1 MSELASKITSIR
13 GIERELSRLRAE
25 ATATDDGPNLR
36 TSVATHV
43 AWVPAEW
50 AEAAME
56 TLAGL
61 GERHPSRTIVLFPR
75 PDDSRDELEAEVD
88 LRCFAR
94 GGAGKS
100 VCSEVISIRLY
111 GRRAAAPASVVVP
124 LLITDLP
131 VFLRWRGEPHFGAPE
146 LEQLLD
152 EVDRLVVDSREWAR
166 VERALA
172 RLPRVFDRVV
182 VSDIAWARILPWREA
197 IADLWPDVADAS
209 TLRVAGPRAD
219 SLLLALWLGSRLRR
233 EIDLEH
239 EPAGEIEAVEVDGRP
254 AIPEFVERKSPSD
267 LLSDQL
273 DLFERDPIYEEAVR
287 SFASVPT

>member
-94 GGAGKS
+94 GGA
-100 VCSEVISIRLY
+100 
-111 GRRAAAPASVVVP
+111 
-124 LLITDLP
+124 
-131 VFLRWRGEPHFGAPE
+131 
-146 LEQLLD
+146 
-152 EVDRLVVDSREWAR
+152 
-166 VERALA
+166 
-172 RLPRVFDRVV
+172 
-182 VSDIAWARILPWREA
+182 
-197 IADLWPDVADAS
+197 
-209 TLRVAGPRAD
+209 
-219 SLLLALWLGSRLRR
+219 
-233 EIDLEH
+233 
-239 EPAGEIEAVEVDGRP
+239 
-254 AIPEFVERKSPSD
+254 
-267 LLSDQL
+267 
-273 DLFERDPIYEEAVR
+273 
-287 SFASVPT
+287 